1 MCLQAFSQSPNRW
14 TRCRRPVQTLAMTVE
29 LIGSQTEVSAPSIK
43 GDAKVEQ
50 LRRLMAA
57 ADGGKG
63 VQAYII
69 PSEDPHMVRIR
80 GALHHTTCCS
90 ACRPCFSSA
99 ALAAMRCVQQSKCVF
114 ATAMSPFPPALW
126 QLHLPPACIAVAVQ

>member
-1 MCLQAFSQSPNRW
+1 
-14 TRCRRPVQTLAMTVE
+14 MTVE
-29 LIGSQTEVSAPSIK
+29 MTGSQTEVSAPAVK
-43 GDAKVEQ
+43 GSAKVDQ

-80 GALHHTTCCS
+80 
-90 ACRPCFSSA
+90 
-99 ALAAMRCVQQSKCVF
+99 
-114 ATAMSPFPPALW
+114 
-126 QLHLPPACIAVAVQ
+126 